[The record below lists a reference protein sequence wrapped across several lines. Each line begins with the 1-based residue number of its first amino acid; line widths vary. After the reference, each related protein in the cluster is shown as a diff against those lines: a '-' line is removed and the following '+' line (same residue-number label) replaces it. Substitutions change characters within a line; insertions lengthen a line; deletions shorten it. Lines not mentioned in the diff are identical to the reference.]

1 MIKNSLISAT
11 LLLTIGAAQPALADD
26 LTYVVDESV
35 NYTESC
41 EKGWYLLE
49 QKEPIFSRGLP
60 PYQAVA
66 HFQFQESGA
75 TSWTG
80 KSKNLPT
87 DFGAKTVKSLQD
99 VRYMASIDDTGTVR
113 YSEAPIGFVVATK
126 HVALEG
132 NNRITCLYA
141 EHSEVD
147 GYTLHESP
155 VSGSYQR
162 PKIKIRRFIGE
173 VELPRNV
180 WTDIALGSDNKI
192 ELSMKVDISK
202 LD

>member
-1 MIKNSLISAT
+1 MLHRSFLSLAVV
-11 LLLTIGAAQPALADD
+11 AALGTSQMAQASD

-35 NYTESC
+35 NYTQAC

-66 HFQFQESGA
+66 HFQFQENGA

-80 KSKNLPT
+80 KTKNLPT
-87 DFGAKTVKSLQD
+87 DFAARTKKSLQD
-99 VRYMASIDDTGTVR
+99 VRYMAGIDSSGTVK
-113 YSEAPIGFVVATK
+113 YSEEPVGFVIATK

-132 NNRITCLYA
+132 NNRVTCVYA
-141 EHSEVD
+141 EYSSVD
-147 GYTLHESP
+147 DYTLHDSP
-155 VSGSYQR
+155 VTGSYQR

-173 VELPRNV
+173 VETPRNA
-180 WTDIALGSDNKI
+180 WTDLRLGSDQVM
-192 ELSMKVDISK
+192 EVSLKVDISK
-202 LD
+202 VN

>member
-1 MIKNSLISAT
+1 MIKAPLMSAALIIS
-11 LLLTIGAAQPALADD
+11 IGASQSLLADD

-35 NYTESC
+35 KYTEAC

-75 TSWTG
+75 TSWSG

-99 VRYMASIDDTGTVR
+99 LRYMSRIDSSGAVD
-113 YSEAPIGFVVATK
+113 YSEAPIGYVVATK

-132 NNRITCLYA
+132 NNRVTCVYA

-155 VSGSYQR
+155 VSGSYQC
-162 PKIKIRRFIGE
+162 PKIRIRRFIGE
-173 VELPRNV
+173 LDLPRNV
-180 WTDIALGSDNKI
+180 WTDVALGSDNEV
-192 ELSMKVDISK
+192 ELSVKVDVSK

>member
-1 MIKNSLISAT
+1 MNNRIIRSLFF
-11 LLLTIGAAQPALADD
+11 GAAISLSAPVFADD
-26 LTYVVDESV
+26 LTYVVDERV

-41 EKGWYLLE
+41 EQGWYLVE

-66 HFQFQESGA
+66 HFQFQERGA

-80 KSKNLPT
+80 KARNLPT

-99 VRYMASIDDTGTVR
+99 LDYLSSISPDGKVKYAS
-113 YSEAPIGFVVATK
+113 APIGYVVATK
-126 HVALEG
+126 HIALEG
-132 NNRITCLYA
+132 NNRITCVYA
-141 EHSEVD
+141 ELSEVD

-155 VSGSYQR
+155 VTGSYQR

-173 VELPRNV
+173 ISTPRNV
-180 WTDIALGSDNKI
+180 WSDFRLGNDNTV
-192 ELSMKVDISK
+192 ELSIKVDIAQ
-202 LD
+202 L